1 MTDTND
7 PEGPTSS
14 RTPPRGAL
22 FEAKF
27 LGVRSSGPVLARP
40 RLTRVLAESRP
51 VLVLLAAPPGF
62 GKTTLLAQWRE
73 EDGRAHAGV
82 SLDAADNDPVIF
94 WSYLV
99 EAIRRVEPGF
109 GAQASF
115 ALRNPRADV
124 LRAVA
129 PAFLADLESVDGELV
144 FVLDDY
150 EAVENRVC
158 HESVAFLLERLPRN
172 VTLALST
179 RADPPIGIGRLRA
192 AGELLELRAFEL
204 SFTREEEAELLNET
218 LQLDLTPEDAA
229 VLHER
234 TEGWPVGVHLASLSL
249 REVSDRATFVAR
261 FGGSSRHVVDYLTEV
276 VLDTLDPEPRRFL
289 LETSILESMCG
300 PLCDAV
306 TGREGSDELLLAV
319 ERANLFLVPLDDRRE
334 WYRYHQLFVEV
345 LRNQLLRN
353 DPGLARELHRRASA
367 WLAGEGCTLDAVRH
381 AVAAGEVEAAT
392 RLVIDRWAALQGLGR
407 AEPVLRLLDTFP
419 LEVLER
425 DARLSLAQAWAL
437 SMQGRR
443 DEAQEALRAAEVA
456 GVDGTLPDGTPV
468 EAVAA
473 LVRACFPCGDA
484 GGMLAVATRAY
495 ELEGER
501 PSAWQPTV
509 LLALGWARYLAGDA
523 NDARAPLVEAALL
536 GARAKQ
542 WLTASTANAVL
553 GLACLAAGDDAAAE
567 AAAREAMR
575 IATAHDLVDQ
585 PGAGVAYAALGAAL
599 ARAGEL
605 HEASRLLERGVRR
618 LRAGGE
624 ELYAVD
630 ALLAL
635 APLRRALGARG
646 EARALLAE
654 ARAAVEG
661 CPDPGMLGGRLEEVT
676 RSIVPAHRRVEGD
689 SELTERELEVLSYL
703 AEGLPKREIGQVL
716 FLSFNTIHSHTKSI
730 YQKLRVSSRQAA
742 VERARELGAL

>member
-7 PEGPTSS
+7 PEGPISS
-14 RTPPRGAL
+14 RTPPYGPL

-40 RLTRVLAESRP
+40 RLTSVLTESKP

-73 EDGRAHAGV
+73 ADSRALACV
-82 SLDAADNDPVIF
+82 SLDAADNDPIIF

-99 EAIRRVEPGF
+99 EAVRRVEPNF
-109 GAQASF
+109 GAGASF
-115 ALRNPRADV
+115 ALRNPRTDV
-124 LRAVA
+124 VKAVA
-129 PAFLADLESVDGELV
+129 PAFLADLESVDGEIVL
-144 FVLDDY
+144 VLDDY
-150 EAVENRVC
+150 QAVENRIC
-158 HESVAFLLERLPRN
+158 HDSVAFLLERLPAN

-179 RADPPIGIGRLRA
+179 RSDPPIGIGRLRA
-192 AGELLELRAFEL
+192 AGKLLELRAVEL
-204 SFTREEEAELLNET
+204 CFTRDEEAELLNER
-218 LQLDLTPEDAA
+218 LQLDLSAEDAA
-229 VLHER
+229 VLHDR

-249 REVSDRATFVAR
+249 REVSDRAAFVAR

-306 TGREGSDELLLAV
+306 IGREGSDELLLAV

-345 LRNQLLRN
+345 LRNQLLRS
-353 DPGLARELHRRASA
+353 DPDLARDLHRRAFE
-367 WLAGEGCTLDAVRH
+367 WLAAEGSTLEAVRH
-381 AVAAGEVEAAT
+381 ALAAGEIEAAT
-392 RLVIDRWAALQGLGR
+392 RLLIERWTALQGVGR
-407 AEPVLRLLDTFP
+407 AKPILRWLDAFP
-419 LEVLER
+419 AELVER
-425 DARLSLAQAWAL
+425 DARLSLANAWAL
-437 SMQGRR
+437 SVLNRR
-443 DEAQEALRAAEVA
+443 DEALHALQAVEAA
-456 GVDGTLPDGTPV
+456 GVVGTLPDGTSV
-468 EAVAA
+468 EAVTA

-484 GGMLAVATRAY
+484 GGMRAAATRAF

-501 PSAWQPTV
+501 RSPWQPTV
-509 LLALGWARYLAGDA
+509 HLTLGWARYLAGEA
-523 NDARAPLVEAALL
+523 SGARAPLAEAALL
-536 GARAKQ
+536 ATRAKQ
-542 WLTASTANAVL
+542 WLTASTATAVL
-553 GLACLAAGDDAAAE
+553 GSACLASDDLAAAE
-567 AAAREAMR
+567 AAAREGMR
-575 IATAHDLVDQ
+575 IAAAHDLVDQ
-585 PGAGVAYAALGAAL
+585 PGAGVAYAALGAVR

-605 HEASRLLERGVRR
+605 DEAARLLERGVKR

-624 ELYAVD
+624 ELYAAD

-635 APLRRALGARG
+635 APLRRALGARE

-654 ARAAVEG
+654 ARAVVEG
-661 CPDPGMLGGRLEEVT
+661 CPDPGMLRGRLEEVT
-676 RSIVPAHRRVEGD
+676 RSMVPAHRRIDGD
-689 SELTERELEVLSYL
+689 SELTERELEVLHYL
-703 AEGLPKREIGQVL
+703 AEGLPKREIGQAL